1 MPLLTALPLA
11 LEMVAGSKLVSAVV
25 LAGGHHPR
33 RSSAAFLGGVAVGV
47 LGPLTLWYAAFRV
60 VRHTAV
66 HGIGVGG
73 SRRLIDWIVL
83 GLLAVLM
90 VVTFRRRRRD
100 RPPGWLS
107 RMQDPRPAYAFGLG
121 LVLAVAVPSDELV
134 MASVAGSMA
143 GHSRP
148 WWHLLPFVALT
159 VLLLALPL
167 LTLLVFGDRAER
179 LLPAFRAW
187 TDRHSWLV
195 SEAVIGIFAAFV
207 VADLASTSFSRP

>member
-33 RSSAAFLGGVAVGV
+33 RSSVAFLGGVAVGV
-47 LGPLTLWYAAFRV
+47 LGPLTLWYAAFRL

-100 RPPGWLS
+100 RPPGWLR
-107 RMQDPRPAYAFGLG
+107 RMQDPRPTYAFGLG

-134 MASVAGSMA
+134 MASVAGSIA
-143 GHSRP
+143 GHGRP

-167 LTLLVFGDRAER
+167 LALLVFGDRAER
-179 LLPAFRAW
+179 LLPTFRAW
-187 TDRHSWLV
+187 TDRHSWLI
-195 SEAVIGIFAAFV
+195 SEAVILIFAAFV
-207 VADLASTSFSRP
+207 VADLAGSFSRP

>member
-25 LAGGHHPR
+25 LASGRHPR

-66 HGIGVGG
+66 HGIGAGG

-90 VVTFRRRRRD
+90 VVTFRRRRD
-100 RPPGWLS
+100 RPPGWL
-107 RMQDPRPAYAFGLG
+107 RRLQDPRPAYAFGLG

-143 GHSRP
+143 GHGRP

-167 LTLLVFGDRAER
+167 LTLLLSGERAER
-179 LLPAFRAW
+179 LLPAFRSW

-195 SEAVIGIFAAFV
+195 SETVILVFAAFV
-207 VADLASTSFSRP
+207 VADLAGSFSRP